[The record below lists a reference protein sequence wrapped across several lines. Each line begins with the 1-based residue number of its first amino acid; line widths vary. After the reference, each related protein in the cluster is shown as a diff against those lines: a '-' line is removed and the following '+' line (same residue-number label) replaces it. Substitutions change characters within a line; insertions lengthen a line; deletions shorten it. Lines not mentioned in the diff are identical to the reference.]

1 MFADPE
7 IVSLTLYFI
16 VRYLRLFYDISFCT
30 KPSLKKSE
38 CLCLIEMKNRM
49 PKSSHKGLKPSF
61 ELITKYSKYLMLVT
75 IQ

>member
-1 MFADPE
+1 M
-7 IVSLTLYFI
+7 
-16 VRYLRLFYDISFCT
+16 ISAFVQSHSYHFFST
-30 KPSLKKSE
+30 KKSE

-61 ELITKYSKYLMLVT
+61 ELITKYFKYLMLVT